1 MRFSWD
7 PKKAA
12 SNLKRHQVGFAEAV
26 TVLEN
31 PLTEFAPDTE
41 HGKTKVR
48 ASAEPGVAA
57 MREMPEFDFSKS
69 TGRGG
74 EGLRKALELM
84 RASKRGRPRKDS
96 VSRETQAK
104 SVRLPAWAWEE
115 IARRAKM
122 FKTTDN
128 AVLRDV
134 IASWLEKP
142 AKRRRS
148 RKAA

>member
-1 MRFSWD
+1 M
-7 PKKAA
+7 
-12 SNLKRHQVGFAEAV
+12 SNVH
-26 TVLEN
+26 
-31 PLTEFAPDTE
+31 
-41 HGKTKVR
+41 KTKVR
-48 ASAEPGVAA
+48 VSAEPSAAA

-69 TGRGG
+69 TGRGA
-74 EGLRKALELM
+74 EGMRKALEIM
-84 RASKRGRPRKDS
+84 RASKRGRPRRDS

-122 FKTTDN
+122 LKMTDS